1 MTKTAPRP
9 AETTKRFAR
18 EPREPKP
25 PRKWGAG
32 TIALI
37 TAVLALVSAGV
48 GIVFDLKPDLRPDP
62 RTTLSADISVFGV
75 ERNVTTEDWLR
86 RVTRS
91 DRGYRAKRDAVLAEN
106 FEGDTPPTPDEI
118 DGVLKAEGELAY
130 VKTHI
135 VGFKRRSLTLRWSI
149 YDARKLRRIQDLAN
163 GSGAEIVG
171 LAPSDTSVSLV
182 FLPMVVHPGQYFAR
196 FELVDPK
203 GVVLAVADSQKFPGL
218 S

>member
-9 AETTKRFAR
+9 RRRFAR
-18 EPREPKP
+18 EPTEPKP

-32 TIALI
+32 TVALA
-37 TAVLALVSAGV
+37 TALLALFSAGV
-48 GIVFDLKPDLRPDP
+48 GLIFDVKPDLRPDP
-62 RTTLSADISVFGV
+62 RTTLDAEISVFAV
-75 ERNVTTEDWLR
+75 ERNVTTEDWLS

-91 DRGYRAKRDAVLAEN
+91 DRAYRAKLGAVLAKQ
-106 FEGDTPPTPDEI
+106 FEGDTPPTPEEI
-118 DGVLKAEGELAY
+118 DGVLKSEGELAY
-130 VKTHI
+130 VKTKI

-163 GSGAEIVG
+163 ATGAEIVG

-196 FELVDPK
+196 FEIVDAD
-203 GVVLAVADSQKFPGL
+203 GVVLAVADSQKFPGI